1 MAVRSWARWATG
13 RLLAV
18 AAGGHETTPRQPL
31 ARRRRMTR
39 QRRTPCPELMTPT
52 RSCAKPSNITWPPEH
67 RRTLTHSRSRSSAL
81 QRSLRPW
88 PRYGLRGDA
97 WCLHAYLFLGSR
109 PSSRSAAEVAPGVR
123 LDKWG
128 RGPTWAMDVPA
139 VVCAL
144 LGHQPAPSRVC
155 SSLPPTHDQAYLPSS
170 AALPASP
177 SSRGRNVSTMT
188 ASSSKNS
195 APIERS

>member
-1 MAVRSWARWATG
+1 VLPDVNHLCLPESWVAVRSWARWATG

-31 ARRRRMTR
+31 ARRRRMAR

-52 RSCAKPSNITWPPEH
+52 RRCAKPSNITWPPEH

-81 QRSLRPW
+81 QRRLRPW

-97 WCLHAYLFLGSR
+97 WCLHAHLFLGPR

-128 RGPTWAMDVPA
+128 RGPTWGHGRSCSGLRSLRASAGPVQSLF
-139 VVCAL
+139 VV
-144 LGHQPAPSRVC
+144 
-155 SSLPPTHDQAYLPSS
+155 
-170 AALPASP
+170 AADP
-177 SSRGRNVSTMT
+177 
-188 ASSSKNS
+188 
-195 APIERS
+195 